1 MKLEELN
8 EHFNLIQQL
17 QELQQ
22 TYESMKAKAL
32 GAQRITGMP
41 HGTGVSD
48 KVGMLAAELADLAG
62 RIKYMQDTIRKNAA
76 PIEEWTNTIEDERTR
91 IIFRLRFLHGY
102 SWCEVADILDNRITE
117 DAVKMVCYRYLKI
130 VSE

>member
-62 RIKYMQDTIRKNAA
+62 RIKLSSCR
-76 PIEEWTNTIEDERTR
+76 P
-91 IIFRLRFLHGY
+91 LPFL
-102 SWCEVADILDNRITE
+102 
-117 DAVKMVCYRYLKI
+117 
-130 VSE
+130 

>member
-8 EHFNLIQQL
+8 EHYNLIQQL

-32 GAQRITGMP
+32 GGQRLTGMP

-48 KVGMLAAELADLAG
+48 KVAMLAVELADLSG
-62 RIKYMQDTIRKNAA
+62 RIKYMQDAVRKKAA

-117 DAVKMVCYRYLKI
+117 EAVKMVCYRYLKI